1 MSKSLWDIIEDP
13 ERKYPT
19 LNASTKL
26 RRVYRRKDRELQQV
40 VHSLEDV
47 SWSKLYDVLIH
58 NWDLSF
64 VGNWLEKTDLE
75 VNELLSELWKLLLK
89 RARGELHGD
98 GKVQGG
104 VVETFG

>member
-1 MSKSLWDIIEDP
+1 MSKSLWDIIEDT
-13 ERKYPT
+13 ERKYPI

-26 RRVYRRKDRELQQV
+26 RRVYRMKDRDLQQV
-40 VHSLEDV
+40 VRGLEDV

-64 VGNWLEKTDLE
+64 VGNWLEKTDSE
-75 VNELLSELWKLLLK
+75 VNELLSELWELLLK